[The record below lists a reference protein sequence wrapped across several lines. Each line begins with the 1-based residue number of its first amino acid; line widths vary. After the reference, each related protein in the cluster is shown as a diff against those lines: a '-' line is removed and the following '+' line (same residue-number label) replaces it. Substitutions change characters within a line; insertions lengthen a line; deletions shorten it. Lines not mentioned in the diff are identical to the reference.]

1 MEEEEGQ
8 RLSH

>member
-1 MEEEEGQ
+1 MIVGQ